1 MKISLSLS
9 LLLAVSNSLLAW
21 SFAPRVSM
29 PARVR
34 GDATTRL
41 FQAAAAPDD
50 EKTLRNAIASRNE
63 KVDNEGQ
70 YAVVDGENLYKGI
83 VFDESQQGG
92 PQAQVI
98 AFVDDDPDA
107 RSSVDTNAS
116 QSAVSVLAQTMQRLV
131 KPRAYPLFLAEKAA
145 EIAEMTVSDILHPN
159 KHSHAYH
166 AHGGDKTATK
176 ERIVILGS
184 GWGAASFL
192 KAIDT
197 SLYDV
202 TVISPRV
209 SSRNGAH
216 RVICSSQWTS
226 CSSRQSANYS
236 CCISSPEPLCIHT
249 HAGGCLCRNRRI
261 SQYL

>member
-1 MKISLSLS
+1 MTPSRSLS
-9 LLLAVSNSLLAW
+9 LLLILLNSVAW
-21 SFAPRVSM
+21 GFVPRVS
-29 PARVR
+29 
-34 GDATTRL
+34 TR
-41 FQAAAAPDD
+41 AASRLWNAASAPDD

-83 VFDESQQGG
+83 VFDEASQQGQ
-92 PQAQVI
+92 PQVI
-98 AFVDDDPDA
+98 AFVDDQDA
-107 RSSVDTNAS
+107 SSVNDQGAT
-116 QSAVSVLAQTMQRLV
+116 QSAVAALVTKMQRLV

-145 EIAEMTVSDILHPN
+145 EIAEMTVSDLLHPY
-159 KHSHAYH
+159 KHRHSYH
-166 AHGGDKTATK
+166 ASGDKTATK

-209 SSRNGAH
+209 SVMCLTLGLEWVMCTRLDS
-216 RVICSSQWTS
+216 VLTCFSLWPT
-226 CSSRQSANYS
+226 
-236 CCISSPEPLCIHT
+236 EPLCVYT
-249 HAGGCLCRNRRI
+249 HASGCLRWHG
-261 SQYL
+261 